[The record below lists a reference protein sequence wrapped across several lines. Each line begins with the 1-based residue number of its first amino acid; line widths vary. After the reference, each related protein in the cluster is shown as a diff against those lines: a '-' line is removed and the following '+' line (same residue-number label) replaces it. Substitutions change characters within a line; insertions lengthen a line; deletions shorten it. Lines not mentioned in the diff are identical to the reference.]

1 MQVHQPFDLFLGVAM
16 LVLGVPGLGRDISRA
31 LTRRPP
37 GTYQE
42 WRMLVLDIWFTT
54 SGPSHC
60 SRAFDVPHHQS
71 HRTAVLEEFA
81 VLFLVIAAVIGTV
94 ALIAERRR
102 KRAEQSKAEAWH
114 DSAR

>member
-1 MQVHQPFDLFLGVAM
+1 MQVHQPFDLFLGIAM
-16 LVLGVPGLGRDISRA
+16 LLLGVPGLGRDIYRA
-31 LTRRPP
+31 LTHRFP
-37 GTYQE
+37 GTYHE
-42 WRMLVLDIWFTT
+42 WRMLGLDIWFAM

-60 SRAFDVPHHQS
+60 SKAFDLPHHPS

-81 VLFLVIAAVIGTV
+81 VLFLVIAMVIGTV

-102 KRAEQSKAEAWH
+102 KRAEQSKAEVWH